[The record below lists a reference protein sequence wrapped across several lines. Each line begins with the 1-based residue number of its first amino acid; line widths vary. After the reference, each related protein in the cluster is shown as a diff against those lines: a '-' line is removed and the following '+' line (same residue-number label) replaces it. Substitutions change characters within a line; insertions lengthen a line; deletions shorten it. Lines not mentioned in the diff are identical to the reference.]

1 MEPGQAEIQ
10 HAGWVIKVHIASSH
24 ARFGLDSPSDRS
36 FTDRRSV
43 ARTRVRPDRLRGR
56 SEPFRFTWTAYFS
69 GQVQP
74 RHSAART
81 LQAVPRSCLG
91 GAYVRKYTE
100 AMMPSQRRIT
110 RSQSPVVR
118 FCSELLA
125 HPRPGVPPGYDGR
138 RLTHSCTAVEQRSLG
153 YCVLLLCTFN

>member
-1 MEPGQAEIQ
+1 MGHQGSYCSLSREV
-10 HAGWVIKVHIASSH
+10 WV
-24 ARFGLDSPSDRS
+24 RFTFGPE
-36 FTDRRSV
+36 FHRSV
-43 ARTRVRPDRLRGR
+43 VQTRLRSGRLRGR

-69 GQVQP
+69 RWVQP
-74 RHSAART
+74 CHSAART
-81 LQAVPRSCLG
+81 LQAAPRSCLCG
-91 GAYVRKYTE
+91 RQTKQYTV
-100 AMMPSQRRIT
+100 MMMSSESRIT
-110 RSQSPVVR
+110 RSQSPIVR

>member
-1 MEPGQAEIQ
+1 MGHQGSYCFQ
-10 HAGWVIKVHIASSH
+10 SRKVWV
-24 ARFGLDSPSDRS
+24 RFTFGPY
-36 FTDRRSV
+36 FHRSV

-91 GAYVRKYTE
+91 GAYARKYTE

-125 HPRPGVPPGYDGR
+125 HPRPGVPPGHGGR
-138 RLTHSCTAVEQRSLG
+138 RLTHARTAVADQWPRG
-153 YCVLLLCTFN
+153 YYVFLLCILISV